1 MRPNLFAYSTGGR
14 IFSDGGEKL
23 HIYDWSAGRLL
34 CGRHLTGSCV
44 DEVTP
49 DWFDNVDGSAV
60 CRQCARKASGM
71 LGVNE
76 NSE

>member
-23 HIYDWSAGRLL
+23 HIYDWTAGRLL
-34 CGRHLTGSCV
+34 CGWHLVGSCV

-49 DWFDNVDGSAV
+49 DWLVKVDGSAV
-60 CRQCARKASGM
+60 CQKCARAARRMFEVSQ
-71 LGVNE
+71 
-76 NSE
+76 